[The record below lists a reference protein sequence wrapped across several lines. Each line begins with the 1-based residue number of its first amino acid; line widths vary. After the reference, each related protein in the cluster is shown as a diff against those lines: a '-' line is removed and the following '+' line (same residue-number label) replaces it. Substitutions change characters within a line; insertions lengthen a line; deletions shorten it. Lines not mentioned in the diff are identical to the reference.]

1 MQGFC
6 RSEMA
11 LFEKHEPDLRELAAY
26 VIEAARSRHGAVNR
40 TRVVKLLYLVD
51 VERVRSRRAP
61 LTGIAWT
68 CSDFGPSA
76 PELTQ
81 TLADVE
87 RVELK
92 PETWGVR
99 VNADRFGEPGR
110 GDDWVSGTKLL
121 VDGVVRDYGGLD
133 LGALLDHVYYATGP
147 MAGAQ
152 PGQALDLSRAREDR
166 RARVARALAP
176 APAPADLGARLERW
190 RTANRERLAPLTL
203 ERPGE

>member
-1 MQGFC
+1 
-6 RSEMA
+6 MA

-40 TRVVKLLYLVD
+40 ARIVKLLYLVD

-61 LTGIAWT
+61 LTGLAWT

-92 PETWGVR
+92 PETWGAR
-99 VNADRFGEPGR
+99 VGYERFGEPGR
-110 GDDWVSGTKLL
+110 GDDWVSGTKVL

-133 LGALLDHVYYATGP
+133 LNALLDHVYFATGP
-147 MAGAQ
+147 MAGAL
-152 PGQALDLSRAREDR
+152 PGQPLDLERARDDR
-166 RARVARALAP
+166 RARPGRPLAP
-176 APAPADLGARLERW
+176 APTPPGLSARLERW
-190 RTANRERLAPLTL
+190 RTANRERLAPLT
-203 ERPGE
+203 PDANAPADADAVDG

>member
-11 LFEKHEPDLRELAAY
+11 LFQKHEPDLRELAAY

-40 TRVVKLLYLVD
+40 ARIVKLLYLVD

-61 LTGIAWT
+61 LTGIDWT
-68 CSDFGPSA
+68 CSEFGPSA

-92 PETWGVR
+92 PETWGAR
-99 VNADRFGEPGR
+99 VGYERFGEPGR
-110 GDDWVSGTKLL
+110 GDDWVSGTKVL

-133 LGALLDHVYYATGP
+133 QNALLDHVYYATGP
-147 MAGAQ
+147 MADAR
-152 PGQALDLSRAREDR
+152 PGKPLQLDRAREDR
-166 RARVARALAP
+166 RARSARPLAP
-176 APAPADLGARLERW
+176 ASAPPDLGTRLERW
-190 RTANRERLAPLTL
+190 RAANRERLAPLSL
-203 ERPGE
+203 DRPND